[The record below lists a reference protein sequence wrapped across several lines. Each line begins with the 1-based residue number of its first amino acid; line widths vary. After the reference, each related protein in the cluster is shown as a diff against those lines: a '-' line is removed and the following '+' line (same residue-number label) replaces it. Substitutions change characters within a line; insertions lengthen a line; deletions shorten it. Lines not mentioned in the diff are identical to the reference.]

1 MALDPLSGA
10 VFLNPALAAPLAL
23 AGTAVSVLG
32 TVMAGKAQQ
41 EEAKLNAFQMQTQK
55 KENQVTA
62 MQQARA
68 RREEYDLATSAN
80 LAAFAAQGRD
90 IGADR
95 SVEAFLRRQEEI
107 AGQDLGRIARQT
119 RAEDLRAD
127 MMAMAEKRR
136 GRNAL
141 YSSLFSA
148 VGTMA
153 EAGYQYQKVKIPTT
167 GKRLGGGDK

>member
-1 MALDPLSGA
+1 MSIFLAMSAISA
-10 VFLNPALAAPLAL
+10 VGQVAA
-23 AGTAVSVLG
+23 GMG
-32 TVMAGKAQQ
+32 AQQ
-41 EEAKLNAFQMQTQK
+41 EAKLNAFQMETQK

-95 SVEAFLRRQEEI
+95 SVEAFLRRQEEVV
-107 AGQDLGRIARQT
+107 GQDLGRIARQT

-167 GKRLGGGDK
+167 GKRLGGGGK

>member
-1 MALDPLSGA
+1 
-10 VFLNPALAAPLAL
+10 
-23 AGTAVSVLG
+23 
-32 TVMAGKAQQ
+32 
-41 EEAKLNAFQMQTQK
+41 
-55 KENQVTA
+55 

-68 RREEYDLATSAN
+68 RREEYDLAASAN

-95 SVEAFLRRQEEI
+95 SVEAFLRKQEEI

-153 EAGYQYQKVKIPTT
+153 EAGYQYKKVQT
-167 GKRLGGGDK
+167 

>member
-1 MALDPLSGA
+1 MSIFLAMSAISA
-10 VFLNPALAAPLAL
+10 VGQVAA
-23 AGTAVSVLG
+23 GMG
-32 TVMAGKAQQ
+32 AQQ
-41 EEAKLNAFQMQTQK
+41 EAQLNAFQMETQK

-167 GKRLGGGDK
+167 GKRLGDGGK

>member
-1 MALDPLSGA
+1 MNPFLVMSAISA
-10 VFLNPALAAPLAL
+10 VGQVAA
-23 AGTAVSVLG
+23 GMG
-32 TVMAGKAQQ
+32 AQQ
-41 EEAKLNAFQMQTQK
+41 EAQLNAFQMETQK
-55 KENQVTA
+55 KQNQVTA

-95 SVEAFLRRQEEI
+95 SVEAFLRKQEEI

-153 EAGYQYQKVKIPTT
+153 EAGYQYKKVQT
-167 GKRLGGGDK
+167 

>member
-1 MALDPLSGA
+1 MDPFTIAMLVSSGVSAVGQISAGMA
-10 VFLNPALAAPLAL
+10 
-23 AGTAVSVLG
+23 
-32 TVMAGKAQQ
+32 AQQ
-41 EEAKLNAFQMQTQK
+41 EAQLNAFQMQTQK

-80 LAAFAAQGRD
+80 IAAFAAQGRD

-95 SVEAFLRRQEEI
+95 SVEAFLRRQEEVV
-107 AGQDLGRIARQT
+107 GQDIGRIARQT

-127 MMAMAEKRR
+127 MMAMAERRR

-153 EAGYQYQKVKIPTT
+153 EAGYKYKKAEI
-167 GKRLGGGDK
+167 

>member
-1 MALDPLSGA
+1 MNPFLVMSAISA
-10 VFLNPALAAPLAL
+10 VGQVAA
-23 AGTAVSVLG
+23 GMG
-32 TVMAGKAQQ
+32 AQQ
-41 EEAKLNAFQMQTQK
+41 EAQLNAFQMQTQK

-95 SVEAFLRRQEEI
+95 SVEAFLRRQEQI

-167 GKRLGGGDK
+167 GKRLDGGGK

>member
-1 MALDPLSGA
+1 MSIFLAMSAISA
-10 VFLNPALAAPLAL
+10 VGQIAA
-23 AGTAVSVLG
+23 GMG
-32 TVMAGKAQQ
+32 AQQ
-41 EEAKLNAFQMQTQK
+41 EAQLNAFQMQTQK

-153 EAGYQYQKVKIPTT
+153 EAGYQYKKVQT
-167 GKRLGGGDK
+167 

>member
-1 MALDPLSGA
+1 MSI
-10 VFLNPALAAPLAL
+10 FLAMSAISAAGQFA
-23 AGTAVSVLG
+23 AGMG
-32 TVMAGKAQQ
+32 AQQ
-41 EEAKLNAFQMQTQK
+41 EAQLNAFQMQTQK

-107 AGQDLGRIARQT
+107 AGQDIGRIARQT

-153 EAGYQYQKVKIPTT
+153 EAGYQYKKAQT
-167 GKRLGGGDK
+167 

>member
-1 MALDPLSGA
+1 MSIFLAMSAISA
-10 VFLNPALAAPLAL
+10 VGQVAA
-23 AGTAVSVLG
+23 GMG
-32 TVMAGKAQQ
+32 AQQ
-41 EEAKLNAFQMQTQK
+41 EAQLNAFQMETQK

-153 EAGYQYQKVKIPTT
+153 EAGYKYKKAET
-167 GKRLGGGDK
+167 

>member
-1 MALDPLSGA
+1 MDPLT
-10 VFLNPALAAPLAL
+10 LMMI
-23 AGTAVSVLG
+23 GTAVSAGGTILG
-32 TVMAGKAQQ
+32 GIGAQQ
-41 EEAKLNAFQMQTQK
+41 EAQLNAFQMQTQK

-107 AGQDLGRIARQT
+107 VGQDLGRIARQT

-167 GKRLGGGDK
+167 GKRLGGGGK

>member
-1 MALDPLSGA
+1 MNPLTLMFIGSGIQ
-10 VFLNPALAAPLAL
+10 
-23 AGTAVSVLG
+23 AGAGILG
-32 TVMAGKAQQ
+32 GIGQQKEAQ
-41 EEAKLNAFQMQTQK
+41 LNAFQMETQK
-55 KENQVTA
+55 KENQIAA

-80 LAAFAAQGRD
+80 IAAFAAQGRD

-95 SVEAFLRRQEEI
+95 SVEAFLKRQEEVV
-107 AGQDLGRIARQT
+107 GQDLGRVARQT

-127 MMAMAEKRR
+127 MMAMSEKRR

-153 EAGYQYQKVKIPTT
+153 EAGYKYKKAKT
-167 GKRLGGGDK
+167 

>member
-1 MALDPLSGA
+1 MNPFLVMSAISA
-10 VFLNPALAAPLAL
+10 VGQVAA
-23 AGTAVSVLG
+23 GMG
-32 TVMAGKAQQ
+32 AQQ
-41 EEAKLNAFQMQTQK
+41 EAQLNAFQMQTQK

-80 LAAFAAQGRD
+80 IAAFAAQGRD

-153 EAGYQYQKVKIPTT
+153 EAGYKYKKAQT
-167 GKRLGGGDK
+167 

>member
-1 MALDPLSGA
+1 MELLTIAMLVGS
-10 VFLNPALAAPLAL
+10 
-23 AGTAVSVLG
+23 AVSAGGTILG
-32 TVMAGKAQQ
+32 GIGAQR
-41 EEAKLNAFQMQTQK
+41 EAQLNAFQMETQK

-119 RAEDLRAD
+119 RAENLRAD

-153 EAGYQYQKVKIPTT
+153 EAGYQYKKVQT
-167 GKRLGGGDK
+167 

>member
-1 MALDPLSGA
+1 MDPFTIAMLVSSGVSAVGQISAGMA
-10 VFLNPALAAPLAL
+10 
-23 AGTAVSVLG
+23 
-32 TVMAGKAQQ
+32 AQQ
-41 EEAKLNAFQMQTQK
+41 EAQLNAFQMQTQK

-80 LAAFAAQGRD
+80 IAAFAAQGRD

-95 SVEAFLRRQEEI
+95 SVEAFLRRQEEVV
-107 AGQDLGRIARQT
+107 GQDIGRIARQT

-153 EAGYQYQKVKIPTT
+153 EAGYQYKKVQT
-167 GKRLGGGDK
+167 

>member
-1 MALDPLSGA
+1 MSIFLAMSAISA
-10 VFLNPALAAPLAL
+10 VGQVAA
-23 AGTAVSVLG
+23 GMG
-32 TVMAGKAQQ
+32 AQQ
-41 EEAKLNAFQMQTQK
+41 EAQLNAFQMETQK

-80 LAAFAAQGRD
+80 IAAFAAQGRD

-95 SVEAFLRRQEEI
+95 SVEAFLRRQEEVV
-107 AGQDLGRIARQT
+107 GQDLGRIARQT
-119 RAEDLRAD
+119 RAEDLRVD

-167 GKRLGGGDK
+167 GKRLGGGGK

>member
-1 MALDPLSGA
+1 MNPFLVMSAISA
-10 VFLNPALAAPLAL
+10 VGQVAA
-23 AGTAVSVLG
+23 GIG
-32 TVMAGKAQQ
+32 AQQ
-41 EEAKLNAFQMQTQK
+41 EAQLNAFQMQTQK

-80 LAAFAAQGRD
+80 IAAFAAQGRD

-95 SVEAFLRRQEEI
+95 SVEAFLKRQEEI

-127 MMAMAEKRR
+127 MMAMAERRR

-153 EAGYQYQKVKIPTT
+153 EAGYQYQKVKIPTA
-167 GKRLGGGDK
+167 GKRLGGGGK

>member
-1 MALDPLSGA
+1 MNIFLAMSAISA
-10 VFLNPALAAPLAL
+10 VGQVAA
-23 AGTAVSVLG
+23 GMG
-32 TVMAGKAQQ
+32 AQQ
-41 EEAKLNAFQMQTQK
+41 EAQLNAFQMQTQK

-80 LAAFAAQGRD
+80 FAAFAAQGRD

-153 EAGYQYQKVKIPTT
+153 EAGYQYKKAQT
-167 GKRLGGGDK
+167 